1 MKRNETLAVH
11 SFAVNKNEKFTLV
24 DGSEGGD
31 SCGTAQNVRRGQQR
45 KSVRLIAV
53 NRTLFAFCPYFFN
66 FR

>member
-31 SCGTAQNVRRGQQR
+31 SCGTAQNVRRNNLHVSEGCG
-45 KSVRLIAV
+45 L
-53 NRTLFAFCPYFFN
+53 LC
-66 FR
+66 

>member
-31 SCGTAQNVRRGQQR
+31 SCGNARNVRRNNPRVSEGCGLR
-45 KSVRLIAV
+45 CARGKH
-53 NRTLFAFCPYFFN
+53 PP
-66 FR
+66 